1 MTEIYKPL
9 SAEIAAPTTVITATT
24 VSSGRTVRAVNT
36 SGTAYLLTM
45 FATGNTDSASMTI
58 AGGETVFVKK
68 GQTDKMFAANAAV
81 KLTQITYPKG

>member
-1 MTEIYKPL
+1 MSNVYKPL
-9 SAEIAAPTTVITATT
+9 TTEISAPTTNITATT
-24 VSSGRTVRAVNT
+24 VSDGRNIRVVNS

-45 FATGNTDSASMTI
+45 FAAGNTDSASMTI
-58 AGGETVFVKK
+58 AGGETLFVKK

>member
-1 MTEIYKPL
+1 MTQIYKPL
-9 SAEIAAPTTVITATT
+9 SAEIAAPTSVITATT

-58 AGGETVFVKK
+58 AANDTVVIRK
-68 GQTDKMFAANAAV
+68 GSTDKMFAANAAI

>member
-1 MTEIYKPL
+1 MSNVYKPL
-9 SAEIAAPTTVITATT
+9 TTEISSPTTNITATT
-24 VSSGRTVRAVNT
+24 VSDGRNIRVVNS

-45 FATGNTDSASMTI
+45 FAAGNTDSASMTI